1 MPRPSRLGPYE
12 SPRDVGSRLF
22 SGRALDV
29 RTMLRRSSHL
39 AISIWGGP
47 ENNSTTPPTRGTCQ
61 TKPSTLNPQP
71 RYMAGEHPG
80 RHGCVRSRCALPL
93 ELGLA
98 QRCRFVVAVEDHC
111 VRRLAA
117 VAADRWIEARREPLA
132 CELWALAA
140 KVKRVP
146 GEAGFVRC
154 NGGATQSAHMSCVS
168 APQQISRC
176 VDSRQSRQTN
186 QHGGDA
192 SWRAS

>member
-1 MPRPSRLGPYE
+1 MRVRETSAPVSSRDERSTFAQCFAGHHTSPSRFGADPRTTAQPHQREGPAKRN
-12 SPRDVGSRLF
+12 P
-22 SGRALDV
+22 
-29 RTMLRRSSHL
+29 
-39 AISIWGGP
+39 
-47 ENNSTTPPTRGTCQ
+47 Q
-61 TKPSTLNPQP
+61 PSTLNPQP